1 MSIITHRNNT
11 KRVKVG
17 ELYIGGANE
26 VIIQSMTTTKTHD
39 IEATVEQINRLAK
52 AGCQLVRVACLDET
66 DAKALKEIKERIT
79 IPLVVDIHFDYRLAL
94 IAIEAG
100 VDKIRINPGNIGN
113 EEKVRQVVEA
123 AKAKQVA
130 IRIGVNAGSL
140 EKNILQK
147 YGKATPEGMV
157 ESAKFHVQILEELGF
172 EDIIISLKASDTD
185 LAIKA
190 YELAAQTFSYPL
202 HLGITEAGT
211 VFSGTIKSSI
221 GLGILLNQGIG
232 NTMRVSLSADPVEE
246 IKVAREILKNFGLI
260 KNAPTLIS
268 CPTCGRIQYNLI
280 PLAQRVEDYL
290 TTIPHDI
297 HVAVMGCAVN
307 GPGEAKNADIGI
319 AGGRGEGLLIKNGEI
334 IRKVPEDQMF
344 DTLVEEI
351 QLLVKEREQQ
361 NNEQK
366 RGDELLVF
374 II

>member
-94 IAIEAG
+94 MAIEAG

-147 YGKATPEGMV
+147 YGKATPEGMWKV
-157 ESAKFHVQILEELGF
+157 LNSMFKF
-172 EDIIISLKASDTD
+172 
-185 LAIKA
+185 
-190 YELAAQTFSYPL
+190 
-202 HLGITEAGT
+202 
-211 VFSGTIKSSI
+211 
-221 GLGILLNQGIG
+221 
-232 NTMRVSLSADPVEE
+232 
-246 IKVAREILKNFGLI
+246 
-260 KNAPTLIS
+260 
-268 CPTCGRIQYNLI
+268 
-280 PLAQRVEDYL
+280 
-290 TTIPHDI
+290 
-297 HVAVMGCAVN
+297 
-307 GPGEAKNADIGI
+307 
-319 AGGRGEGLLIKNGEI
+319 
-334 IRKVPEDQMF
+334 
-344 DTLVEEI
+344 
-351 QLLVKEREQQ
+351 
-361 NNEQK
+361 
-366 RGDELLVF
+366 
-374 II
+374 

>member
-1 MSIITHRNNT
+1 MSNITHRLDT

-17 ELYIGGANE
+17 NLYIGGANE
-26 VIIQSMTTTKTHD
+26 VIIQSMTTSKTHN
-39 IEATVEQINRLAK
+39 IKATVEQINRLAE

-66 DAKALKEIKERIT
+66 DALALKEIKSQIS

-94 IAIEAG
+94 MAIEAG

-113 EEKVRQVVEA
+113 VDKVRQVVEA
-123 AKAKQVA
+123 AKANQVA

-140 EKNILQK
+140 EKHILQK

-172 EDIIISLKASDTD
+172 EDIIISLKASDTE

-190 YELAAQTFSYPL
+190 YELAAKTFPYPL

-260 KNAPTLIS
+260 KNAATLIS

-307 GPGEAKNADIGI
+307 GPGEAKTADIGI
-319 AGGRGEGLLIKNGEI
+319 AGGKGEGLLIKHGEI

-351 QLLVKEREQQ
+351 QLLIKEREA
-361 NNEQK
+361 QK
-366 RGDELLVF
+366 
-374 II
+374 

>member
-1 MSIITHRNNT
+1 M
-11 KRVKVG
+11 
-17 ELYIGGANE
+17 
-26 VIIQSMTTTKTHD
+26 
-39 IEATVEQINRLAK
+39 
-52 AGCQLVRVACLDET
+52 
-66 DAKALKEIKERIT
+66 
-79 IPLVVDIHFDYRLAL
+79 
-94 IAIEAG
+94 
-100 VDKIRINPGNIGN
+100 
-113 EEKVRQVVEA
+113 
-123 AKAKQVA
+123 A

-140 EKNILQK
+140 EREILKK
-147 YGKATPEGMV
+147 YGQATPEGMV
-157 ESAKFHVQILEELGF
+157 ESAQLHVKILEDLGF

-190 YELAAQTFSYPL
+190 YELAAQTFDYPL

-211 VFSGTIKSSI
+211 AFSGTIKSSI
-221 GLGILLNQGIG
+221 GLGILLHQGIG

-319 AGGRGEGLLIKNGEI
+319 AGGRGEGILIKHGEI

-361 NNEQK
+361 QK
-366 RGDELLVF
+366 A
-374 II
+374 

>member
-1 MSIITHRNNT
+1 MSNITHRLDT

-17 ELYIGGANE
+17 NLYIGGANE
-26 VIIQSMTTTKTHD
+26 VIIQSMTTSKTHD
-39 IEATVEQINRLAK
+39 IKATVEQINRLAE

-66 DAKALKEIKERIT
+66 DALALKEIKSQIS

-94 IAIEAG
+94 MAIEAG

-113 EEKVRQVVEA
+113 VDKVRQVVEA
-123 AKAKQVA
+123 AKANQVA

-140 EKNILQK
+140 EKHILQK

-172 EDIIISLKASDTD
+172 EDIIISLKASDTE

-190 YELAAQTFSYPL
+190 YELAAKTFSYPL

-232 NTMRVSLSADPVEE
+232 NTMRVSLSADPAEE

-260 KNAPTLIS
+260 KNAATLIS

-307 GPGEAKNADIGI
+307 GPGEAKTADIGI
-319 AGGRGEGLLIKNGEI
+319 AGGKGEGLLIKQGKI
-334 IRKVPEDQMF
+334 IRKVPEEKMF

-351 QLLVKEREQQ
+351 QLLIKERES
-361 NNEQK
+361 QK
-366 RGDELLVF
+366 
-374 II
+374 